1 MKPFIDIC
9 VCTVFEHLNIQV
21 SWADSGVADLILTTG
36 GTGFAERDVTPE
48 VAAALFLAVFLF
60 CHSDSVFQ
68 ATAAVLEKQA
78 PGLVMT
84 SSASLYQHYKF
95 VELTKSCSDHDH
107 VFIFPFPAEI
117 HKIVF

>member
-1 MKPFIDIC
+1 MKPFIHIC
-9 VCTVFEHLNIQV
+9 ACTLFEHLNIQV

-84 SSASLYQHYKF
+84 SSASLFLSFYF
-95 VELTKSCSDHDH
+95 TNIISLWN
-107 VFIFPFPAEI
+107 
-117 HKIVF
+117 